1 MVQNFYQ
8 ITNDQGKELMKK
20 IIFISLLALIT
31 TANAT
36 SLGGTPFTNPLTVL
50 KNGPVHF
57 NCHEV
62 VGGAKPGGITLFQFD
77 VVLGNPQRDSSSPSV
92 APINEITLSN
102 VKIGSKATFPGN
114 TSTAHYFELP
124 PELFKNS
131 SGSVMFGGTQYER
144 INFIADYDGV
154 PLQNHIGPEWKYS
167 LDVEQDLNTML
178 IFVSYKTIHVV
189 DNGQSCMS
197 TPQVCEPRQR
207 TIDNETF
214 LCEAQ

>member
-92 APINEITLSN
+92 APINEI
-102 VKIGSKATFPGN
+102 
-114 TSTAHYFELP
+114 
-124 PELFKNS
+124 
-131 SGSVMFGGTQYER
+131 
-144 INFIADYDGV
+144 NFIADYDGV